1 MASRETLELE
11 AAAVGINPDSYPNDS
26 KLEQA
31 ILYAASNLAPGAVT
45 VAAPSAR
52 AVKNAASGKKN
63 V

>member
-11 AAAVGINPDSYPNDS
+11 AAALGINPDSYANDS

-31 ILYAASNLAPGAVT
+31 ILYAAANLVPGAVT